1 MTPETFIS
9 LASGLAMVKAHT
21 VMGAVRL
28 AVHGKTF
35 ATVGW
40 PEVGWAVIRLHPSD
54 QAELLPLSQA
64 LAREPGRRAARKASR
79 SSICCRSAKLSP
91 TARSSPPGATPRARP
106 SPWPRRA
113 DRPAP

>member
-1 MTPETFIS
+1 MTPEAFIS

-40 PEVGWAVIRLHPSD
+40 PEAGWAVIKLHPSD
-54 QAELLPLSQA
+54 QAELLPVSEA
-64 LAREPGRRAARKASR
+64 LTREPGRRGSNGVTLVRLLQVSEAVANRALIAAWRNAQTAPAALAKA
-79 SSICCRSAKLSP
+79 
-91 TARSSPPGATPRARP
+91 G
-106 SPWPRRA
+106 
-113 DRPAP
+113 

>member
-9 LASGLAMVKAHT
+9 LASSLAMVKAQT

-40 PEVGWAVIRLHPSD
+40 PETGWAVIKLHPAD
-54 QAELLPLSQA
+54 QAELLPVSEA
-64 LAREPGRRAARKASR
+64 LAREPGRRGRNGVSLVRLLQVSEAVATRALIAAWRNAQTAPADLAKA
-79 SSICCRSAKLSP
+79 
-91 TARSSPPGATPRARP
+91 G
-106 SPWPRRA
+106 
-113 DRPAP
+113 

>member
-64 LAREPGRRAARKASR
+64 LAREPGRRGKKGVTLVHLLQVSEAVANRALIAAWRHAQGAPVALAKAS
-79 SSICCRSAKLSP
+79 
-91 TARSSPPGATPRARP
+91 
-106 SPWPRRA
+106 
-113 DRPAP
+113 